1 MLPGPLRS
9 IDGPFAERA
18 RRFVRAWCFEPRG
31 ALRMLALLLAFLP
44 GQVRAADLAS
54 EDSVDEPAVRIPAA
68 ALIDGSSAAVAAA
81 RIPTKSLLEMVLA
94 GGPLL
99 LPIIACSVVL
109 LVVVFERTV
118 SLRRRRVLPAPFIK
132 RFLHQVQEG
141 QLDRQ
146 QAIEECEANTS
157 HIGKVF
163 GAAVRKWG
171 RPAVEVEQAIIDEG
185 ERVANDM
192 RRYLRVMNGV
202 ATVSP
207 LMGLLG
213 TVWGMMAAFN
223 AIASAAAMG
232 KPELL
237 AAGIS
242 QALLT
247 TAAGLFVAIPALIVY
262 LFFAGRVDRL
272 IMDIDAHGQEL
283 VNLISAET
291 SNTIR
296 LTKKPTLK
304 RAA

>member
-1 MLPGPLRS
+1 MLLVGGWGPLV
-9 IDGPFAERA
+9 GAAEA
-18 RRFVRAWCFEPRG
+18 
-31 ALRMLALLLAFLP
+31 
-44 GQVRAADLAS
+44 RAAEAAG
-54 EDSVDEPAVRIPAA
+54 EPAVHIPAA
-68 ALIDGSSAAVAAA
+68 AMIDRRPAAA
-81 RIPTKSLLEMVLA
+81 AAALIPTKSLFEMVFA

-99 LPIIACSVVL
+99 LPIFACSFVL
-109 LVVVFERTV
+109 LVVVFERAV

-132 RFLHQVQEG
+132 RLLHQVREG
-141 QLDRQ
+141 QFDRQ
-146 QAIEECEANTS
+146 QAIAQCEANTS
-157 HIGKVF
+157 QIAKVF
-163 GAAVRKWG
+163 AAAVRKWG

-213 TVWGMMAAFN
+213 TVWGMMSAFN

-247 TAAGLFVAIPALIVY
+247 TAAGLFVAIPALIAY

-283 VNLISAET
+283 VHLISSEAT
-291 SNTIR
+291 NRTRSP
-296 LTKKPTLK
+296 KKPTLK

>member
-1 MLPGPLRS
+1 MLLIVALPL
-9 IDGPFAERA
+9 P
-18 RRFVRAWCFEPRG
+18 
-31 ALRMLALLLAFLP
+31 
-44 GQVRAADLAS
+44 AS
-54 EDSVDEPAVRIPAA
+54 ATPSETAGTEPAVRIPEA
-68 ALIDGSSAAVAAA
+68 ALADRPADDGPHA

-99 LPIIACSVVL
+99 LPIFACSFVL
-109 LVVVFERTV
+109 LVVVFERSV

-132 RFLHQVQEG
+132 RFLHQVREG

-146 QAIEECEANTS
+146 QAIEQCEANPS
-157 HIGKVF
+157 HIARVF
-163 GAAVRKWG
+163 AAAARKWG

-185 ERVANDM
+185 ERAANDM

-262 LFFAGRVDRL
+262 LFFSGRVDRL
-272 IMDIDAHGQEL
+272 IMDIDAYGQQL
-283 VNLISAET
+283 VQLISAEAAPPAR
-291 SNTIR
+291 SA
-296 LTKKPTLK
+296 KKPALK